1 MGGGSFG
8 LFCKSYSSQLMDN
21 PSLAF
26 FGPSLVI
33 WMAKVP
39 PKVGGSSLGY
49 CSWDGEYIWC
59 VGEINET
66 HLLDYKTEH

>member
-39 PKVGGSSLGY
+39 PKVGDSSLGY
-49 CSWDGEYIWC
+49 CSWDGEYI
-59 VGEINET
+59 
-66 HLLDYKTEH
+66 